1 MNAAEH
7 AIENAVYAIER
18 AIKKTAEQGTKKCA
32 TYDVFN
38 EAYAKWKTTDL
49 NLEQLH
55 ATPDEIWNMAMWVV
69 YNDRPNRED
78 EE

>member
-1 MNAAEH
+1 MTAAEH
-7 AIENAVYAIER
+7 AMENAVFAIER
-18 AIKKTAEQGTKKCA
+18 ATKMTAEPGMEKCA
-32 TYDVFN
+32 TYDVLN
-38 EAYAKWKTTDL
+38 KAYARWRDTDP

-69 YNDRPNRED
+69 YNDRPNRG